1 MSYYLL
7 NIIYKGVL
15 KMKKCDLTKNK
26 VKYISL
32 LTETSDKLPILDPY
46 IAIQVLCDYLLG
58 TDYYIYDPVRADQAI
73 MIIVSEIIN
82 KYAKREL
89 KRDMK
94 RYDECNC

>member
-15 KMKKCDLTKNK
+15 KMKKCDLTENK

-58 TDYYIYDPVRADQAI
+58 TVITTFMTQL
-73 MIIVSEIIN
+73 
-82 KYAKREL
+82 EL
-89 KRDMK
+89 IKQS
-94 RYDECNC
+94 